1 MTEPPTPERAAL
13 LARLRLIA
21 AGRSEPATPPEPEI
35 PDDPSTE
42 PNALSPAGL
51 ESIQRRV
58 LDRLAGRAHSRQEL
72 ARALAQRGC
81 PEPAV
86 TVVLDR
92 LAAVGLIDDLA
103 FARAWVEQRRQRKGL
118 SLVQLGRELRAK
130 GVSADIVEQV
140 LEQSPESDQTV
151 ALELARSRLSR
162 WSGLERPVW
171 ERRLAGLLSRR
182 GFSPALV
189 RQVVF
194 QLRDET
200 VE

>member
-1 MTEPPTPERAAL
+1 
-13 LARLRLIA
+13 
-21 AGRSEPATPPEPEI
+21 
-35 PDDPSTE
+35 
-42 PNALSPAGL
+42 
-51 ESIQRRV
+51 
-58 LDRLAGRAHSRQEL
+58 
-72 ARALAQRGC
+72 
-81 PEPAV
+81 V